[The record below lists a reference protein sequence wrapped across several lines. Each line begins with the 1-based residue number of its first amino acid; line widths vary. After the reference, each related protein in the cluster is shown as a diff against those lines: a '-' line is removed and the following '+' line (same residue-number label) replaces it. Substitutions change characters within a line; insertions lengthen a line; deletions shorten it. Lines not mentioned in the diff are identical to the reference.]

1 MKKMSLVAELLYR
14 AAGDAPERS
23 ALFFPD
29 ENLRLNFAQV
39 FERAENTARALL
51 GAGVRRGDHIGIWST
66 NCAHWADLIFG
77 ASMIGVIT
85 VPVNTSYRFLELRDI
100 CVRADLDMLFVMEQ
114 CQGEDCQA
122 VIGQFRK
129 AQDGR
134 YLDCPKLRSIVS
146 MGENGM
152 EDCLAWEEFYRLRD
166 EVDVAA
172 VWDASAFSQPE
183 DIYVIQYT
191 SGTTAAPK
199 GAMLTYAGVSNTAN
213 AYVARMHMQ
222 PEDVIFAP
230 IPLFHC
236 FGNVLTLLGGIIAR
250 SVTIYPERFRPVP
263 SLEVIEAEG
272 VTQVMAVPTMFME
285 TLDRT
290 RPSGSA
296 AALGIC
302 QSAIEQCIAYG
313 RERKTFGRPIISN
326 QGLQFMLADMEIQ
339 TQAARTLTLQ
349 VASRIDDGIVDASFG
364 AVTKT
369 FVSDT
374 AVRVALDAIQIFG
387 GYGYTREY
395 PVEILVRN
403 AKIFQIFEG
412 TNQIQRMV
420 IAGSLIG
427 RL

>member
-1 MKKMSLVAELLYR
+1 MTINYNLDDEQKNLLDMVRQFVQKELSWETVHHYDTIGELPMDIYKKAAEIGLTALSVPKEYGGPGISYFTSSLLMEELGK
-14 AAGDAPERS
+14 GDAG
-23 ALFFPD
+23 
-29 ENLRLNFAQV
+29 FAV
-39 FERAENTARALL
+39 SVGANSL
-51 GAGVRRGDHIGIWST
+51 GLT
-66 NCAHWADLIFG
+66 
-77 ASMIGVIT
+77 
-85 VPVNTSYRFLELRDI
+85 PV
-100 CVRADLDMLFVMEQ
+100 
-114 CQGEDCQA
+114 
-122 VIGQFRK
+122 
-129 AQDGR
+129 
-134 YLDCPKLRSIVS
+134 
-146 MGENGM
+146 
-152 EDCLAWEEFYRLRD
+152 
-166 EVDVAA
+166 
-172 VWDASAFSQPE
+172 
-183 DIYVIQYT
+183 
-191 SGTTAAPK
+191 
-199 GAMLTYAGVSNTAN
+199 
-213 AYVARMHMQ
+213 
-222 PEDVIFAP
+222 
-230 IPLFHC
+230 
-236 FGNVLTLLGGIIAR
+236 LLGGTEEQKQKISDCILEGGTIAFALTEDGAGSDAAACR
-250 SVTIYPERFRPVP
+250 TTAVRDGDEYILNGSKAFITNGGIADIYIVFASTDPSKGARGISAFIVERNRPGI
-263 SLEVIEAEG
+263 SAGKEEDKMGIRLSNTTEVILDDVHIPAENLVG
-272 VTQVMAVPTMFME
+272 KEGYGYKLAME

-349 VASRIDDGIVDASFG
+349 AASRIDDGIVDASFG

>member
-1 MKKMSLVAELLYR
+1 MTINYNLDDEQKNLLDMVRQFVQKELSWETVHHYDIP
-14 AAGDAPERS
+14 A
-23 ALFFPD
+23 
-29 ENLRLNFAQV
+29 ENLV
-39 FERAENTARALL
+39 GKE
-51 GAGVRRGDHIGIWST
+51 GYG
-66 NCAHWADLIFG
+66 
-77 ASMIGVIT
+77 
-85 VPVNTSYRFLELRDI
+85 Y
-100 CVRADLDMLFVMEQ
+100 
-114 CQGEDCQA
+114 
-122 VIGQFRK
+122 
-129 AQDGR
+129 
-134 YLDCPKLRSIVS
+134 KL
-146 MGENGM
+146 
-152 EDCLAWEEFYRLRD
+152 A
-166 EVDVAA
+166 
-172 VWDASAFSQPE
+172 
-183 DIYVIQYT
+183 
-191 SGTTAAPK
+191 
-199 GAMLTYAGVSNTAN
+199 
-213 AYVARMHMQ
+213 
-222 PEDVIFAP
+222 
-230 IPLFHC
+230 
-236 FGNVLTLLGGIIAR
+236 
-250 SVTIYPERFRPVP
+250 
-263 SLEVIEAEG
+263 
-272 VTQVMAVPTMFME
+272 ME

-387 GYGYTREY
+387 GYGNTREY